1 MLSVVTSNVM
11 ECLFSLTHPCP
22 AQLLRIV
29 VAQHGVHQRGSQVA
43 ASLTSFYDN
52 LGYFRKG
59 FHHVFGLLHMHKAYR
74 CGNNARRMCL
84 ALTYQVA
91 EFHKCRRCIAEYK
104 ESIGMLLHSQAD
116 ACLVRVMPFSAA
128 IVAVCGSPR

>member
-11 ECLFSLTHPCP
+11 ECLFSLTHPCRV
-22 AQLLRIV
+22 QLLRIV

-59 FHHVFGLLHMHKAYR
+59 FHHVFGLLHMHEAYR

-84 ALTYQVA
+84 PLRIRSQSSISAVGALPNTKNA
-91 EFHKCRRCIAEYK
+91 SGCSSTARRMPAW
-104 ESIGMLLHSQAD
+104 
-116 ACLVRVMPFSAA
+116 VRVMPFSAA
-128 IVAVCGSPR
+128 IVAVRGSPR

>member
-1 MLSVVTSNVM
+1 MLWNVSFH
-11 ECLFSLTHPCP
+11 LHIPAR

-74 CGNNARRMCL
+74 CGNGCALPLRIRSQSSISAVGALPNTKKASGCSSTARRMP
-84 ALTYQVA
+84 AW
-91 EFHKCRRCIAEYK
+91 
-104 ESIGMLLHSQAD
+104 
-116 ACLVRVMPFSAA
+116 VRVRPFSAA
-128 IVAVCGSPR
+128 IVAVRGSPR